1 MDVVLVGV
9 PFDGWGRPGNQAR
22 AAHALREA
30 GLREAFAG
38 RHRVHSAPELAL
50 PAPDPRRGSTTSL
63 VNELALVEM
72 VQHVGS
78 PVRASVE
85 QGQFPVVYGGDCTT
99 LLGIVPQVNQGRR
112 TGLVFIDGHE
122 DTMPLDV
129 STDGEAANTELGL
142 LLGISGRLMRGP
154 LQAAVGS
161 LERTQLGLLGQRDDE
176 WRAQHNIGSLG
187 DLGVWTRP
195 WRYVAEAPDVAA
207 REAVGHVLKAADG
220 YWLHVDLDVLDPEE
234 LASQGVP
241 GVADTPGGLSWDQLR
256 AVLTT
261 AVSVSPPL
269 GLSIAIYDPDQDP
282 DGNDAAQIV
291 AALASLAQALAD
303 HRTA

>member
-1 MDVVLVGV
+1 M
-9 PFDGWGRPGNQAR
+9 
-22 AAHALREA
+22 
-30 GLREAFAG
+30 
-38 RHRVHSAPELAL
+38 
-50 PAPDPRRGSTTSL
+50 
-63 VNELALVEM
+63 
-72 VQHVGS
+72 
-78 PVRASVE
+78 
-85 QGQFPVVYGGDCTT
+85 
-99 LLGIVPQVNQGRR
+99 
-112 TGLVFIDGHE
+112 

-161 LERTQLGLLGQRDDE
+161 LERTQLALLGQRDDE

-207 REAVGHVLKAADG
+207 REAVGHVLGAADG